1 MRRDKILETFV
12 NIVHLNVKMS
22 LLDKVLARVFLN
34 YYK

>member
-22 LLDKVLARVFLN
+22 LLDKVLACVP
-34 YYK
+34 

>member
-22 LLDKVLARVFLN
+22 LLTLLDKVLACVP
-34 YYK
+34 